1 MSSGFRFKERKE
13 SLLAPPKTLVNAH
26 SSGGSAGTALTNIAN
41 QGKDILSGALTAD
54 TYKEVLAITGAGAAS
69 FIGAKVADTTSRTIG
84 LKVVVDGVTVFDA
97 TTAALT
103 AASAGG
109 IAVGVPS
116 VNTGYPTMPTD
127 RIDWK
132 TSLSVS
138 IKSSVTETD
147 KVSAV
152 VAYQLF

>member
-41 QGKDILSGALTAD
+41 QDKDILS
-54 TYKEVLAITGAGAAS
+54 
-69 FIGAKVADTTSRTIG
+69 
-84 LKVVVDGVTVFDA
+84 
-97 TTAALT
+97 AALT
-103 AASAGG
+103 AASAGV

-116 VNTGYPTMPTD
+116 SNTGYPTMPTD